1 MPHLAF
7 TSPIGPLALFEADGA
22 IVALDWGWLPENE
35 DSPLLLKARE
45 QLEEYFDGKR
55 KSFDLPLAPHGTEF
69 QKKVWSAL
77 EKIPLGST
85 LSYGQLAEQLGT
97 SPRALGGACGRNPI
111 PVIIPCHRILAANGG
126 LGGYSGI
133 DGIETKQFLLR
144 HEGVS
149 L

>member
-69 QKKVWSAL
+69 QKKVWAAL

-111 PVIIPCHRILAANGG
+111 PVIIPCHRILATNGG